1 LMAAVDG
8 VDCGGT
14 CSNDAMDGRDSWEGG
29 SAEGARGAPAG
40 GGRKAESGCVRA
52 GWQNSAPS
60 TVDAYVRYLIS
71 SRDIYIYI
79 YISTTIM
86 YIV

>member
-1 LMAAVDG
+1 
-8 VDCGGT
+8 
-14 CSNDAMDGRDSWEGG
+14 MDGRDSWEGG